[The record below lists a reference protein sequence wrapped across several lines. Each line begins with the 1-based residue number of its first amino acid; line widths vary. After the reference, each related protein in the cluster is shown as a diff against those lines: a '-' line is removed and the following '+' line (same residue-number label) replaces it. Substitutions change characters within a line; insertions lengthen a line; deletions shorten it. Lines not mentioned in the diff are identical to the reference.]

1 MLLQQRT
8 QRLLLLRRQL
18 RLVPLHERQQA
29 LVPQHRQHA
38 LVLLEA
44 REVAHQRVD
53 QHVRQ
58 RVLLVQQHRHEQRR
72 RALVAIRRLSPT
84 RLRQLRHLHQRR
96 RAVRHRHR
104 HLRQHA
110 AHDHRLAQRAAL
122 LAQRQQ
128 NPLEEGRRLVHRLL
142 QRLVQ
147 MVVQLPASAAPP
159 KPSCASGCRPA
170 QQAAALNGVD
180 ATEIF
185 NSVSDEG
192 ESSRPYSGD
201 FVDTAAC
208 QGLFYP
214 LVADDDTHMY
224 NCDETKAWI
233 MLEAKI
239 TDSDEALLQAI
250 KEEKFYATQGPE
262 IHIRRNGD
270 EITVLCSPVSRIS
283 FFSNA
288 VWAPERGHRGTGLT
302 QAVCHVQP
310 WEKFIRAEVT
320 DEQGRKAWSKVIRL

>member
-1 MLLQQRT
+1 M
-8 QRLLLLRRQL
+8 
-18 RLVPLHERQQA
+18 
-29 LVPQHRQHA
+29 
-38 LVLLEA
+38 
-44 REVAHQRVD
+44 AH
-53 QHVRQ
+53 
-58 RVLLVQQHRHEQRR
+58 
-72 RALVAIRRLSPT
+72 
-84 RLRQLRHLHQRR
+84 
-96 RAVRHRHR
+96 
-104 HLRQHA
+104 
-110 AHDHRLAQRAAL
+110 
-122 LAQRQQ
+122 
-128 NPLEEGRRLVHRLL
+128 
-142 QRLVQ
+142 
-147 MVVQLPASAAPP
+147 PAWSLNT
-159 KPSCASGCRPA
+159 A

-302 QAVCHVQP
+302 KAVCHVQP

-320 DEQGRKAWSKVIRL
+320 DEQGRKAWSKVIRLYLR

>member
-1 MLLQQRT
+1 M
-8 QRLLLLRRQL
+8 
-18 RLVPLHERQQA
+18 
-29 LVPQHRQHA
+29 
-38 LVLLEA
+38 
-44 REVAHQRVD
+44 AH
-53 QHVRQ
+53 
-58 RVLLVQQHRHEQRR
+58 
-72 RALVAIRRLSPT
+72 
-84 RLRQLRHLHQRR
+84 
-96 RAVRHRHR
+96 
-104 HLRQHA
+104 
-110 AHDHRLAQRAAL
+110 
-122 LAQRQQ
+122 
-128 NPLEEGRRLVHRLL
+128 
-142 QRLVQ
+142 
-147 MVVQLPASAAPP
+147 PAWSLNT
-159 KPSCASGCRPA
+159 A
-170 QQAAALNGVD
+170 QQAAALSGVD

-224 NCDETKAWI
+224 NGCDDTKAWI

-302 QAVCHVQP
+302 KAVCHVQP

-320 DEQGRKAWSKVIRL
+320 DEQGRKAWSKVIRLY

>member
-1 MLLQQRT
+1 MEKDMFGVS
-8 QRLLLLRRQL
+8 RLK
-18 RLVPLHERQQA
+18 VNLHMHTTLSDGSKTPE
-29 LVPQHRQHA
+29 
-38 LVLLEA
+38 EA
-44 REVAHQRVD
+44 AEIYKKAGYDV
-53 QHVRQ
+53 
-58 RVLLVQQHRHEQRR
+58 
-72 RALVAIRRLSPT
+72 VAITDHWIHRDSGEIGGLRILSGAEYNIGGGDASTGVYHILGIGCSKKPNLT
-84 RLRQLRHLHQRR
+84 QEAGPQKII
-96 RAVRHRHR
+96 
-104 HLRQHA
+104 
-110 AHDHRLAQRAAL
+110 D
-122 LAQRQQ
+122 
-128 NPLEEGRRLVHRLL
+128 EVHRCSGIAILAH
-142 QRLVQ
+142 
-147 MVVQLPASAAPP
+147 PAWSLNT
-159 KPSCASGCRPA
+159 A
-170 QQAAALNGVD
+170 QQAAALSGVD
-180 ATEIF
+180 AIEIF

-262 IHIRRNGD
+262 IHIRKNGD

-302 QAVCHVQP
+302 KAVCHVQP

-320 DEQGRKAWSKVIRL
+320 DEQGRKAWSKVIRLY